1 MSFKIGDVV
10 KVVDLGKIY
19 SHYVPMSE
27 KMNLK
32 NWQCGISVKS
42 GEIFKIVAIEK
53 HFENYEIIFGI
64 KSLDTK
70 KELMINGSGLE
81 LLSPT
86 PKPTPKPTATE
97 CISEALS
104 IVGGDRQSL
113 YGNQKTNF
121 RKYAKI
127 TNSLLDKT
135 EIESLRS
142 GKITDTIVCKVLMS
156 IKLGRH
162 AYKPKKDNMVDLIGY
177 ASILHELQTKG
188 VQNG

>member
-1 MSFKIGDVV
+1 MS
-10 KVVDLGKIY
+10 
-19 SHYVPMSE
+19 
-27 KMNLK
+27 
-32 NWQCGISVKS
+32 
-42 GEIFKIVAIEK
+42 
-53 HFENYEIIFGI
+53 
-64 KSLDTK
+64 
-70 KELMINGSGLE
+70 
-81 LLSPT
+81 
-86 PKPTPKPTATE
+86 ATE

-104 IVGGDRQSL
+104 IVGGDRQAQ

-135 EIESLRS
+135 EIESLRA

-162 AYKPKKDNMVDLIGY
+162 AYKPKKDNVVDLIGY